1 MRAQERGHRGDEPQ
15 TGKPAS
21 CCGGESRVRPCTRIC
36 KYGRAD
42 TFLPFLADFGS
53 LTTLWIRNEFF
64 F

>member
-1 MRAQERGHRGDEPQ
+1 M
-15 TGKPAS
+15 
-21 CCGGESRVRPCTRIC
+21 RPCTRVC

-53 LTTLWIRNEFF
+53 LTGSLTTLWINEFSFNEFF